1 MLEKIQ
7 ETIDQQ
13 SKALNQAKRIIQD
26 QQREI
31 KNINEDLQQNH
42 LEIKRKISNIND
54 QVKQIQTEQEL
65 KDKIREEI

>member
-13 SKALNQAKRIIQD
+13 SRALNQAKRIIQE
-26 QQREI
+26 QQKEI
-31 KNINEDLQQNH
+31 RNINEDLQQNH

-54 QVKQIQTEQEL
+54 QVKQI
-65 KDKIREEI
+65 